1 MDIAGHQVSKTKT
14 TSHIVHFSYSE
25 YFCSSKIKYN
35 ILDPLRIECILHSCS
50 DKKTFLWKTM
60 SVHISV
66 LHHSVTLGKKPT
78 YPWST
83 QTKETEV
90 LNTAAEHFS
99 ENNQILS
106 KTRSVALHHLWS
118 AQVVCRCNKYEGN
131 KCFFSNTLIT
141 PGSKSLCILWNTSA
155 ETQNAEANTEAD
167 SS

>member
-1 MDIAGHQVSKTKT
+1 
-14 TSHIVHFSYSE
+14 
-25 YFCSSKIKYN
+25 
-35 ILDPLRIECILHSCS
+35 
-50 DKKTFLWKTM
+50 M

-78 YPWST
+78 YPWSI

-131 KCFFSNTLIT
+131 KCFFSNNLYAYYGTLLQKHKMQRQTQRQMLHNWTSSVQHWLVSRHKGVIT
-141 PGSKSLCILWNTSA
+141 PPCFCSGKWNDDALKSRAASLWKSKADLENIVCIHTREHWMK
-155 ETQNAEANTEAD
+155 
-167 SS
+167 